1 MIEIVSTTACIAC
14 DICIKVCPTDVFDR
28 GTDGVPVIARQ
39 ADCQTCFMC
48 EAYCPVDALYV
59 SPVAEPVGPGS
70 PHASVEAVAAAGLFG
85 EYRELIGWGAGRTA
99 GARLDKNP
107 VLASVPPLPESRL
120 PVPAVVVDGPWN
132 HTGASQA

>member
-1 MIEIVSTTACIAC
+1 MIEIVDAQSCIAC

-28 GTDGVPVIARQ
+28 GADGVPVIARQ

-59 SPVAEPVGPGS
+59 SPVSSPVDADS
-70 PHASVEAVAAAGLFG
+70 PHASADAVGAAGLFG
-85 EYRELIGWGAGRTA
+85 DYRELIGWGAGRTA

-107 VLASVPPLPESRL
+107 VLTSVPPLPESRL
-120 PVPAVVVDGPWN
+120 PVPAVVVDQAWN
-132 HTGASQA
+132 HPSG